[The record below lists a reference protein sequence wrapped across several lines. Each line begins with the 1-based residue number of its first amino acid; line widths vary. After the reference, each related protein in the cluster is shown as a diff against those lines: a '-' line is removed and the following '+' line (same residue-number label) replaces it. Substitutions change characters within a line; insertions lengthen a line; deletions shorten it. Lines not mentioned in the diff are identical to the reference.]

1 MRGQVNEQLQF
12 AKIIATRLESA
23 RIPYMMTGSMA
34 MAVYA
39 IPRMTRDID
48 LVIECSPD
56 DSDKVAAL
64 FEKDCSADRDAI
76 RAAAE
81 SRAAFNVI
89 HTQWMI
95 KADFIIRKN
104 EPYREIEFRRRRKV
118 EIDGVRVSIVAP
130 EDLILSK
137 LLWSREGASALQL
150 ADAQAITEA
159 AQDLDWSYIESWASK
174 LGVENLLRKIEGA

>member
-1 MRGQVNEQLQF
+1 MNEQLQF
-12 AKIIATRLESA
+12 AKSIATRLDSA

-34 MAVYA
+34 MAAYA
-39 IPRMTRDID
+39 VPKMAKDVD
-48 LVIECSPD
+48 LVIECAPD
-56 DSDKVAAL
+56 DCDRLAAL
-64 FEKDCSADRDAI
+64 FEKDCHADRDAI

-81 SRAAFNVI
+81 SRTEFSVI

-95 KADFIIRKN
+95 RADFIVRKN
-104 EPYREIEFRRRRKV
+104 EPYREIEFGRRRRV
-118 EIDGVRVSIVAP
+118 EIDGVQVCIVAP

-159 AQDLDWSYIESWASK
+159 AHDLDWSYIETWASK
-174 LGVENLLRKIEGA
+174 LGVEDLLRKIESA

>member
-1 MRGQVNEQLQF
+1 VNEQQQF

-39 IPRMTRDID
+39 VPRMAPDVD
-48 LVIECSPD
+48 LVIECTPA
-56 DSDKVAAL
+56 DSDTVADL
-64 FEKDCSADRDAI
+64 FEKDCGADREAI

-81 SRAAFNVI
+81 SGASFSIVHI
-89 HTQWMI
+89 QWAI

-104 EPYREIEFRRRRKV
+104 EPYREIEFGRRRKV

-130 EDLILSK
+130 EDLLLSK
-137 LLWSREGASALQL
+137 LIWSRSGSSASQL
-150 ADAQAITEA
+150 ADAQAIAEA
-159 AQDLDWSYIESWASK
+159 AHDLDWSYIETWASR
-174 LGVENLLRKIEGA
+174 LGVEDLLRKIESA